1 MRSDAGRLW
10 ATRERPFPVA
20 VEEAGAHRTVDA
32 DDLAELCQAIAA
44 QESIAEGSPDDRAQV
59 FQNVGHLDAGFL
71 GSDIGGEQAG
81 GLEKRGVLENHSSI
95 VRPPGHRSG
104 GARGRVAFASPACQ
118 FDLVTVYQRIGERRG
133 GDQFRWDLLHDRRP
147 SVPDDHSAWEGYEP
161 DTADQVDATITF
173 PDGSRR
179 YATFMTLDVVQK
191 IMDKDTHRRVPWRKV
206 LLVLRPDHHQGR
218 RLRGDGGCDS

>member
-1 MRSDAGRLW
+1 MISFDV
-10 ATRERPFPVA
+10 TFY
-20 VEEAGAHRTVDA
+20 TIA
-32 DDLAELCQAIAA
+32 DPL
-44 QESIAEGSPDDRAQV
+44 
-59 FQNVGHLDAGFL
+59 FQMT
-71 GSDIGGEQAG
+71 I
-81 GLEKRGVLENHSSI
+81 
-95 VRPPGHRSG
+95 P
-104 GARGRVAFASPACQ
+104 
-118 FDLVTVYQRIGERRG
+118 
-133 GDQFRWDLLHDRRP
+133 
-147 SVPDDHSAWEGYEP
+147 AWEGYEP